1 MNLKDLTMVLFQL
14 ELTKARLK
22 IAELSAKGAEME
34 IYETVCQNL
43 VLVHFKLASFSI
55 LEQPDV
61 DLKELSGLILQS
73 VRDLRKLSRKCYSNS
88 AIESE
93 TQLLDLLKG
102 TNYILKLGL
111 TNIKVEGLF
120 ENLRNAD
127 FLYLFLTLHDLLTI
141 IFAQKR
147 KLTSVSVY
155 GSEAG
160 VRCVINYA
168 GLPIN
173 IGRLTSGG
181 TRGGAQNPGTNFKLL
196 RVFSGKVSS
205 SRSIVRQKSVQLQI
219 PVLRNIGD

>member
-1 MNLKDLTMVLFQL
+1 MNLKDLPVVLFQL

-22 IAELSAKGAEME
+22 IAELSAKSAEME
-34 IYETVCQNL
+34 IYENVCQNL
-43 VLVHFKLASFSI
+43 VLVHFKLASYSI
-55 LEQPDV
+55 LEQRDV

-73 VRDLRKLSRKCYSNS
+73 VRDLRRLSRKCYTNS

-120 ENLRNAD
+120 GNLRNAD
-127 FLYLFLTLHDLLTI
+127 FLYLFLTLHNLLTI

-155 GSEAG
+155 GSASD
-160 VRCVINYA
+160 VRCIINYS

-173 IGRLTSGG
+173 IGRLTSEGN
-181 TRGGAQNPGTNFKLL
+181 RRRSQYPDTNFKLL
-196 RVFSGKVSS
+196 RVFSGKVIS
-205 SRSIVRQKSVQLQI
+205 SRSNARRKSVLLVI
-219 PVLRNIGD
+219 PVLRNIVD